1 MLLLE
6 HVIQTLLSFVMIIVH
21 QDDVWEYVCK
31 ILHMIWRYFLL
42 TVQVKKGMNV
52 GNFLNCLKIWS
63 LTKLYHCPTVSH
75 KMEQKRE
82 SVKMTGGKTHS
93 SCWGKKP
100 PLYKRVPCVSCTET
114 ISISAVFLHR
124 GEKNHFGGGREI
136 IKKKKYFW

>member
-6 HVIQTLLSFVMIIVH
+6 HVIQTLLSFVTIIVH
-21 QDDVWEYVCK
+21 QDVVWEYVAHDIK
-31 ILHMIWRYFLL
+31 IFFADRAGK
-42 TVQVKKGMNV
+42 KKGMNV
-52 GNFLNCLKIWS
+52 GDFLNCLKIWS

-82 SVKMTGGKTHS
+82 SVQMTGGKTHS

-124 GEKNHFGGGREI
+124 AEKNHFGGGREI